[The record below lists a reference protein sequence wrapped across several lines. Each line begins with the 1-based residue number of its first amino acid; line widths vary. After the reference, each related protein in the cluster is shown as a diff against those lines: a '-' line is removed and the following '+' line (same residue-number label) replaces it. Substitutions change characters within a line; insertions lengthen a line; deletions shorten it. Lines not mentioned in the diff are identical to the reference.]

1 MTVNSLDELR
11 KHIGHAIRV
20 VGYGLRGK
28 SPWKSVCVE
37 CETCQEV
44 LVEMKK

>member
-1 MTVNSLDELR
+1 MTARNLGELA
-11 KHIGHAIRV
+11 KHINHAVRV
-20 VGYGLRGK
+20 VGYGLKGK
-28 SPWKSVCVE
+28 RPWQSVCVE